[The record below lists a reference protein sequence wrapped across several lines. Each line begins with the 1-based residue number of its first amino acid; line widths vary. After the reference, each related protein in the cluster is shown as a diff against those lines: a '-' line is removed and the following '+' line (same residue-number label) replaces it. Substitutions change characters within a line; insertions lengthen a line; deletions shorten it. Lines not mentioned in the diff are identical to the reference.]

1 VTVLQMAQ
9 VEHTAAEALCLR
21 DLSVSYG
28 RTEILRNVSLSVG
41 AGECFGLV
49 GESGCGKSTA
59 AFAAMRALPRAGRIT
74 GGSVTMDGQD
84 VLALSRGALR
94 QLWARR
100 VSMVYQDPSRA
111 LNPTITVGAQLME
124 AFAVL
129 GVQDARG
136 RAEAMLAKVQIPS
149 PARVMGVYPHQLSG
163 GTQQR
168 VVIAMALAKNPVLLV
183 MDEPTTGLDAT
194 VEAEI
199 MDLVELLR
207 REQGTAILLISHNL
221 PLVGRMCDRIGVLY
235 AGSLVEQ
242 GPAADVLHA
251 PRHPYTARLL
261 SCLPGG
267 GQRKEQGALQTI
279 AGQLPA
285 PGSRLDACVFAPRC
299 DRAEELC
306 RSVAPVARHVGG
318 HMAACHFEP
327 PFPASP
333 DALPEPAVLAR
344 VRQAPVLEAIH
355 LNKTYGSVRAVN
367 DVSLR
372 LAAGETLGLVGESGS
387 GKTTLA
393 RLLLG
398 LTAPDPGSSIL
409 LDGRELGTTLKSRT
423 RAERQAIQIIFQNP
437 DSALNRAHR
446 ISHILSRPL
455 GRLAGMSGLALK
467 AALSELAKGVR
478 LGDAHLAMRPRA
490 LSGGLK
496 QRVAIARAFAGR
508 PRVVICDEPTSALD
522 VSVQAA
528 ILNLLAGLQ
537 RREQVAYVFISHD
550 LAVVRYLADRIA
562 VMYLGHLLEIGPAG
576 EVLAGPHHPYTAAL
590 VSAATAA
597 TRIRLKGEIPA
608 AGEAPAGCIFQKKC
622 PRKIGAICETVPPP
636 FDAQAV
642 HPIRCHIPRAELP
655 VAAV

>member
-1 VTVLQMAQ
+1 VTQ
-9 VEHTAAEALCLR
+9 VPDALCLS
-21 DLSVSYG
+21 DLSVAYNTSA
-28 RTEILRNVSLSVG
+28 ILRNVSLTV
-41 AGECFGLV
+41 ARGECVGLV

-74 GGSVTMDGQD
+74 GGSVSMDGVD
-84 VLALSRGALR
+84 VLGLSPGGLR
-94 QLWARR
+94 ELWTRR

-111 LNPTITVGAQLME
+111 LNPTIPVGAQLQE

-129 GVQDARG
+129 GLRDTQA

-183 MDEPTTGLDAT
+183 LDEPTTGLDAT

-199 MDLVELLR
+199 LDLVAALR

-221 PLVGRMCDRIGVLY
+221 PMVARMCDRIGVLY
-235 AGSLVEQ
+235 AGRLVEL
-242 GPAADVLHA
+242 GAADEVLHA

-267 GQRKEQGALQTI
+267 GRRKQDGALQTI
-279 AGQLPA
+279 EGQLPPPGEAA
-285 PGSRLDACVFAPRC
+285 PGCVFAPRC
-299 DRAEELC
+299 ERVEDICHRQ
-306 RSVAPVARHVGG
+306 APAARWVGG
-318 HMAACHFEP
+318 HMAACHFDP
-327 PFPASP
+327 PFPASQESMP
-333 DALPEPAVLAR
+333 VPSAETAVAR
-344 VRQAPVLEAIH
+344 VPVLEAVH
-355 LNKTYGSVRAVN
+355 LSKTYGQVRAVD

-398 LTAPDPGSSIL
+398 LSVPDEGGVIR
-409 LDGRELGTTLKSRT
+409 LDGKAVGAGMKARS

-446 ISHILSRPL
+446 ISHILGRPL
-455 GRLAGMSGLALK
+455 GRLAGVSGRRLK
-467 AALSELAKGVR
+467 AALADLARGVR

-496 QRVAIARAFAGR
+496 QRVAIARAFAGK

-537 RREQVAYVFISHD
+537 RREQVAYIFISHD

-562 VMYLGHLLEIGPAG
+562 VMYLGHLLEIGPAE

-597 TRIRLKGEIPA
+597 TRIRLKGEIPGP
-608 AGEAPAGCIFQKKC
+608 GEAIAGCIFQRNC
-622 PRKIGAICETVPPP
+622 AHKIGTICETQPPP
-636 FDAQAV
+636 FDPVAP
-642 HPIRCHIPRAELP
+642 HPIRCHIARDALP
-655 VAAV
+655 VAAL